1 MGERDEPQGDK
12 NHTLISPISFITDL
26 LRDLIKL
33 SPTCRN
39 YPRTRLA
46 PKLRRDMVTHS
57 LTAQAL
63 SVEETQVK
71 LYHSPMRI
79 NFIVSPTSGTLQRQ
93 LSR

>member
-1 MGERDEPQGDK
+1 
-12 NHTLISPISFITDL
+12 
-26 LRDLIKL
+26 
-33 SPTCRN
+33 
-39 YPRTRLA
+39 
-46 PKLRRDMVTHS
+46 MVTHS

-93 LSR
+93 LSRYERAS